1 MREIRMT
8 FGEHLEDLRKRVIW
22 AILWLTI
29 GITVCFIYGKSLLK
43 WTMGPH
49 EIAIRGAVRDRAASI
64 LEKKGLELLALIRT
78 APQEAETAKDGGAPG
93 AQAPA
98 PSSVWLDIFAGEVFE
113 ARLEERLGG
122 IFRLWGPKILPA
134 LGEEDRGKLLHEL
147 SVAFTETLSSENA
160 TLGGRSLPERF
171 RLLEEDLRRT
181 AARVGAT
188 SVKQLM
194 GLGASVDSAIK
205 PLAEFNRFLEERR
218 KAVIEAGTLPART
231 GAAGSEFIRKL
242 EVYHEDLRAQA
253 KIISQDEA
261 KPPIAISYLESFMTY
276 FKVAI
281 IFGLFFSIPMILYE
295 MWKFIGAGLYANEQQ
310 WVLVFLPFSVAL
322 FFGGALFGYF
332 SVIPVALSFLAGWG
346 ADMVEMSFT
355 LSNYVGLFF
364 TLTVLLGLV
373 FQTPLVMIFL
383 GKIGMVTPAG
393 FRGARKWASMGSV
406 IFAALVTPPDPL
418 SWSLVALPMIALYE
432 LGILLVAVGCR
443 KKQAPREK
451 PKDDG
456 SPPRTDPDP
465 PPPASSGPPPGMG
478 WQNPPPENPS
488 PGSAGPAA
496 AGGFP
501 VPPTGAPLSC

>member
-1 MREIRMT
+1 
-8 FGEHLEDLRKRVIW
+8 
-22 AILWLTI
+22 
-29 GITVCFIYGKSLLK
+29 
-43 WTMGPH
+43 
-49 EIAIRGAVRDRAASI
+49 
-64 LEKKGLELLALIRT
+64 
-78 APQEAETAKDGGAPG
+78 
-93 AQAPA
+93 
-98 PSSVWLDIFAGEVFE
+98 
-113 ARLEERLGG
+113 
-122 IFRLWGPKILPA
+122 
-134 LGEEDRGKLLHEL
+134 
-147 SVAFTETLSSENA
+147 
-160 TLGGRSLPERF
+160 
-171 RLLEEDLRRT
+171 
-181 AARVGAT
+181 
-188 SVKQLM
+188 
-194 GLGASVDSAIK
+194 
-205 PLAEFNRFLEERR
+205 
-218 KAVIEAGTLPART
+218 
-231 GAAGSEFIRKL
+231 
-242 EVYHEDLRAQA
+242 
-253 KIISQDEA
+253 
-261 KPPIAISYLESFMTY
+261 MTY

-332 SVIPVALSFLAGWG
+332 SVIPVALGFLAGWG

-393 FRGARKWASMGSV
+393 FRSARKWAAMGSV

-451 PKDDG
+451 PKDDS